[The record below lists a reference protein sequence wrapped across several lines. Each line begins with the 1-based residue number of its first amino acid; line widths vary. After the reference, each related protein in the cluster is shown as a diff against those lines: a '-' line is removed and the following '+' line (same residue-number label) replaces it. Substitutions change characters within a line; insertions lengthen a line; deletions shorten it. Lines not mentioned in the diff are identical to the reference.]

1 MFSQLLER
9 VAKLEQDYKELET
22 KFERTNTK
30 VMMAQA
36 LLRPISKPVLEVR
49 LDLRWKCHRQV
60 QRIFDQPALVT
71 LLKTYIRMHI
81 PSGNPVDFHKSFVY
95 SLMDR
100 ELFARSYLEEVG

>member
-1 MFSQLLER
+1 VLTLTLLLSQLLQR
-9 VAKLEQDYKELET
+9 VAQ
-22 KFERTNTK
+22 
-30 VMMAQA
+30 
-36 LLRPISKPVLEVR
+36 
-49 LDLRWKCHRQV
+49 LDRQV